1 MTNSPITVKCGSTQ
15 CVIPPQLPIKPHAL
29 YDGVVFV
36 VWAFGFYIVCKSIK
50 TIIEI
55 K

>member
-1 MTNSPITVKCGSTQ
+1 MTNNVTVQQPTTT
-15 CVIPPQLPIKPHAL
+15 VKPHAL

-36 VWAFGFYIVCKSIK
+36 VWAFGVYILSCSVRKIVTSFGDIK
-50 TIIEI
+50 INI